1 MQKNKKIINF
11 KNGQFR
17 PRTLHMVIYETV
29 IAVKKLFYMGNKK
42 RWLQKE
48 HIDVE
53 KNTVTPVNYFFL
65 SIDRHFHEAEMF

>member
-1 MQKNKKIINF
+1 
-11 KNGQFR
+11 
-17 PRTLHMVIYETV
+17 MVIYETV